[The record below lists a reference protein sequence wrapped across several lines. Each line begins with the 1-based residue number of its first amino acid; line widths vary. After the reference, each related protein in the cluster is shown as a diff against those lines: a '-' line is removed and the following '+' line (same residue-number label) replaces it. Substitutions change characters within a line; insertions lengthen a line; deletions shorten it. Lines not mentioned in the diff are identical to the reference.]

1 MSLGCYVVFQSF
13 NHLPTILNM
22 RYTFVQIFRVNPH
35 NHLRSF
41 HPLQLWGH
49 MYLNIFLYPTM
60 TKRSKKNDPKDP
72 KRTREPKR
80 TTWPNSLRLIFH
92 HLFILHY
99 MLAAY
104 SVLSLVLSCE
114 VVHVKSMMRASRVSF
129 SSMLLTYLCSSALID
144 NIDYLSLNSKQEND
158 ENLACFFDNTLPS
171 CLCLLKSSDNG
182 KPKRKKLCR

>member
-1 MSLGCYVVFQSF
+1 MG
-13 NHLPTILNM
+13 
-22 RYTFVQIFRVNPH
+22 YTFVQIFRVNSH
-35 NHLRSF
+35 HHLRFF

-49 MYLNIFLYPTM
+49 MYLHIFLHPTI
-60 TKRSKKNDPKDP
+60 TKRPKNDPKDQ
-72 KRTREPKR
+72 KRTREQKR
-80 TTWPNSLRLIFH
+80 TTWPNSWSLKFYHLLI
-92 HLFILHY
+92 LYY
-99 MLAAY
+99 MLAAS